1 MGLQVGI
8 VGLPNVGKSTL
19 FNALSAAGAEAANY
33 PFATTSRNVG
43 VAEVSD
49 PRLDR
54 LVELTG
60 AASRVPATV
69 EFVDIAG
76 LVEGA
81 SKGEGLGNQFLGH
94 IRDVDAIAHV
104 VRCFAS
110 DDVAHLAG
118 DLDPV
123 RDIETVATELVLAD
137 LEAVDRRLDRVR
149 RSARTGDAGAAAEQ
163 AALERLRDHLDAGEP
178 ERTLAVD
185 EETRGRWRHLGLL
198 TAKPVVY
205 VANVGEADV
214 GGSSAGGAHSDAVV
228 AHAEKEGAEAVVVA
242 AEAEAQ
248 LAELDPADRAELA
261 AELGLAESGLDRLVA
276 TAERLLGLIRFY
288 STRSGEVRAWHLPA
302 GSTAPRAAREIHSD
316 MERGFIRAEVIS
328 FADYEELGS
337 EQAVRDAGRLR
348 VEGRDYV
355 VADGDVITF
364 RFNV

>member
-1 MGLQVGI
+1 
-8 VGLPNVGKSTL
+8 VGKSTL
-19 FNALSAAGAEAANY
+19 FNALSAAGAVAANY
-33 PFATTSRNVG
+33 PFATTDRNVG
-43 VAEVSD
+43 VAEVAD

-81 SKGEGLGNQFLGH
+81 SRGEGLGNQFLAH

-110 DDVAHLAG
+110 EDVAHLAG

-137 LEAVDRRLDRVR
+137 LETVDRRLDRVT
-149 RSARTGDAGAAAEQ
+149 RSARTGDADAGAEQ
-163 AALERLRDHLDAGEP
+163 AALERLRAHLDAGEP

-185 EETRGRWRHLGLL
+185 AEMRGRWHHLGLL

-205 VANVGEADV
+205 VANVGEADLAS
-214 GGSSAGGAHSDAVV
+214 GGQAGSPAIGNAHSDAVV
-228 AHAEKEGAEAVVVA
+228 AHAEKEGAEAVVIA

-261 AELGLAESGLDRLVA
+261 AELGLAEPGLDRLMI
-276 TAERLLGLIRFY
+276 TAQRLLGLLRFY
-288 STRSGEVRAWHLPA
+288 STRSGEVRAWHVPA
-302 GSTAPRAAREIHSD
+302 GSTAPRAAREIHTD

-328 FADYEELGS
+328 FEDYDELGS
-337 EQAVRDAGRLR
+337 EQAVREAGRLR